1 MPYHAS
7 CFFPYM
13 GNFFYYLHH
22 AIPHAQVIWGL
33 CNRKRGNCQKKPNLL
48 LYAKYVFYAEIR
60 SDLTLTHFLFFLVIP
75 FLLQRSHMIHLLVT
89 PLPCHTQVEMVSPLW
104 SHILSYDTLLV

>member
-33 CNRKRGNCQKKPNLL
+33 CNRKRENCQKKPNLL
-48 LYAKYVFYAEIR
+48 LYAKYVFYAEIC
-60 SDLTLTHFLFFLVIP
+60 SDLALTHFLFFLVVSSLFIAKA
-75 FLLQRSHMIHLLVT
+75 
-89 PLPCHTQVEMVSPLW
+89 PCYSPNI
-104 SHILSYDTLLV
+104 SFKSYEGWD